1 MSDRFDDLWKHIGIQ
16 QLIPNSGFSQIP
28 YVLYCPSLKAKIKNR
43 VSKQCGTYYPS
54 TAARKR
60 HRQHGCGLEV
70 MCNKV
75 TDGEKNISHE
85 GEKNCEILVADG
97 DDDHPPIINIYEL
110 LMDSEFIEIQ
120 TEKDD

>member
-1 MSDRFDDLWKHIGIQ
+1 
-16 QLIPNSGFSQIP
+16 
-28 YVLYCPSLKAKIKNR
+28 
-43 VSKQCGTYYPS
+43 
-54 TAARKR
+54 
-60 HRQHGCGLEV
+60 

-120 TEKDD
+120 TEKDDWIIYLLSRYDSHVYVIYAYAKRWPILFT